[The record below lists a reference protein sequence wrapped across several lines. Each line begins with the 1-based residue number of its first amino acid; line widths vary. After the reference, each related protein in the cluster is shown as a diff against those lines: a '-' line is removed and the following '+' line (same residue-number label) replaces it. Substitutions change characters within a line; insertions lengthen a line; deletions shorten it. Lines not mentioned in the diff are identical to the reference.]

1 MIFFF
6 LSKKILHLKLLF
18 FFNFYKYDLDF
29 SPLLI
34 LELQF
39 SLREKKKSS
48 FGFFDTKYDLD
59 LALC

>member
-29 SPLLI
+29 SPLLS

-39 SLREKKKSS
+39 SLRKKK
-48 FGFFDTKYDLD
+48 KNL
-59 LALC
+59 LAFLIPNMTWI